1 MLTSSEK
8 NVCIEMATI
17 SVPKNLPTSKVM
29 NESGCLLDN
38 IIENYYYCSTRME
51 TASSVEDDVDWVKV
65 EKPEEKDGSK
75 NSFLSFPSY
84 FYEKEIQLT
93 SNSLSSH
100 QQQLLLPES
109 PGRK

>member
-1 MLTSSEK
+1 MLLRA
-8 NVCIEMATI
+8 I
-17 SVPKNLPTSKVM
+17 
-29 NESGCLLDN
+29 GGLDVGTHLFS
-38 IIENYYYCSTRME
+38 YE

-65 EKPEEKDGSK
+65 EKPEEKDGNK